1 MMAAATGGY
10 KASRGYGELYI
21 EGRNE
26 MMHRGSREVS
36 GIDVNLL
43 RLSRCSSDESELS
56 SFEERMRTSYL
67 LSGWRGEGLGRK
79 WHVLESSSPSFGF
92 YTKVMNCTV
101 GFITRNW
108 PGRQCAV
115 HDMVD

>member
-1 MMAAATGGY
+1 
-10 KASRGYGELYI
+10 
-21 EGRNE
+21 

-43 RLSRCSSDESELS
+43 HLSRCSSDESELS

-101 GFITRNW
+101 GFITCNW